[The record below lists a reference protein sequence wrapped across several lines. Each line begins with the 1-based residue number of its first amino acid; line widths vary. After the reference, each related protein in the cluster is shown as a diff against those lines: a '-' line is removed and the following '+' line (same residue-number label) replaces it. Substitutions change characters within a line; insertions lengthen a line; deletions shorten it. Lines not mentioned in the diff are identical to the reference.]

1 MKLELI
7 FKEMGKFIE
16 LKRSH
21 ELFSQNIRFLKKLFK
36 FLKKME
42 NKSIILSSRPAT
54 NKEERLIIFLYLEF

>member
-36 FLKKME
+36 FLKKKWKI
-42 NKSIILSSRPAT
+42 NLLFIIKACH
-54 NKEERLIIFLYLEF
+54 K